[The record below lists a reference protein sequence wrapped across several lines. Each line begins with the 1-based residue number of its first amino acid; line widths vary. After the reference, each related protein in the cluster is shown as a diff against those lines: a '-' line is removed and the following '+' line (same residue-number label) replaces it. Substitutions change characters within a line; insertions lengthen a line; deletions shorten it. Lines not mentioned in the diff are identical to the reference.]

1 MAGPISKR
9 SIIVGTMAIA
19 TDPVLTRFRA
29 ALDKAY
35 GERIERVVL
44 FGSRARGD
52 ARPDS
57 DYDVLIFLKDF
68 DLAGRHKEMVR
79 ISQIAAD
86 IIQDTGE
93 MISALPYPA
102 GSYTERTP
110 LMHEV
115 RLEGVDL

>member
-1 MAGPISKR
+1 MA
-9 SIIVGTMAIA
+9 AA
-19 TDPVLTRFRA
+19 ADPVLTRFRA
-29 ALDKAY
+29 ALDKTC

-57 DYDVLIFLKDF
+57 DYDVLVFLKNF
-68 DLAGRHKEMVR
+68 DVTGRHEEMAR
-79 ISQIAAD
+79 ISKITAN

-102 GSYTERTP
+102 GSYTARTP

-115 RLEGVDL
+115 RREGVDL